1 MDSRESSDLFFQ
13 NNLLKNGEVIQTN
26 SAGQFSITQ
35 NQLKDSIFA
44 NEKEAFILRASFN
57 NYELSSLVTV
67 DQNNSPVEDS
77 IAVNLISDG
86 AIRYL
91 REEVAQKVGGIS
103 DNADIDSEVWK
114 NDFDQLVLEFS
125 DRRKE
130 IQQKFTISNFNIN

>member
-1 MDSRESSDLFFQ
+1 M
-13 NNLLKNGEVIQTN
+13 
-26 SAGQFSITQ
+26 
-35 NQLKDSIFA
+35 
-44 NEKEAFILRASFN
+44 
-57 NYELSSLVTV
+57 VTV

-103 DNADIDSEVWK
+103 DNADIESEVWK

-130 IQQKFTISNFNIN
+130 ISKNSQFLTSILMII